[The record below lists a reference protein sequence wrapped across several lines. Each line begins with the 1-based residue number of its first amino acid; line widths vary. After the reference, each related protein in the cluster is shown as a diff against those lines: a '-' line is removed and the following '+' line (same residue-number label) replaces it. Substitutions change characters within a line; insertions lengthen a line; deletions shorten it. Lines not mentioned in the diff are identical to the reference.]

1 MRKKSTT
8 HYTML
13 KVADNIV
20 CRKCSSELDSKRV
33 QLGLFTCLECSDTQ
47 KYSAHVVYPHKT
59 GAIVQPVQEDTK
71 RNIQRL
77 DRRSANGGRTAKGIY
92 ADNSWDRWLE
102 SYYDNIYSKTTKKK
116 ISRKNFQKFSHME
129 NRTLYQTI
137 VKEFIECGY
146 QRAVDKVNELYS
158 QDKISLVQKGKMI
171 DNLSKL
177 QMMSSK
183 EKKFFKKLENN
194 S

>member
-1 MRKKSTT
+1 MRKKTTT

-20 CRKCSSELDSKRV
+20 CRKCSSELDSKGV

-102 SYYDNIYSKTTKKK
+102 SYYDNIYNKQTTKKSLKK
-116 ISRKNFQKFSHME
+116 ISQKFSHMKTE
-129 NRTLYQTI
+129 TLYQTI
-137 VKEFIECGY
+137 VKEFIEWGY
-146 QRAVDKVNELYS
+146 QRAVDKVTELYS
-158 QDKISLVQKGKMI
+158 QDKISLVQKGKMM

-183 EKKFFKKLENN
+183 EKKFFKKLEKN

>member
-1 MRKKSTT
+1 VYCKACTT
-8 HYTML
+8 
-13 KVADNIV
+13 
-20 CRKCSSELDSKRV
+20 ELDSSRV
-33 QLGLFTCLECSDTQ
+33 QLGLYTCIDCSDTQ
-47 KYSAHVVYPHKT
+47 KYSAHIVYPHKT
-59 GAIVQPVQEDTK
+59 GSVVQPVQEDTK

-77 DRRSANGGRTAKGIY
+77 DRRSANGGRTAKGIF

-102 SYYDNIYSKTTKKK
+102 RYYANIYSKETTKKSLKK
-116 ISRKNFQKFSHME
+116 ISQKFSHME
-129 NRTLYQTI
+129 NETLYQTI
-137 VKEFIECGY
+137 VKEYIQWGY
-146 QRAVDKVNELYS
+146 QQAVDEVNKLYS

-183 EKKFFKKLENN
+183 EKKFLKKIENN

>member
-1 MRKKSTT
+1 MIGLKTT
-8 HYTML
+8 S
-13 KVADNIV
+13 DIV
-20 CRKCSSELDSKRV
+20 CRECSIELDSKRV
-33 QLGLFTCLECSDTQ
+33 QLGLYTCIDCSDTQ

-77 DRRSANGGRTAKGIY
+77 DRRSSNGGRVAKGIF

-102 SYYDNIYSKTTKKK
+102 SYYDNIYNKKPKKK
-116 ISRKNFQKFSHME
+116 ISRKNFLKFSHMKTQ
-129 NRTLYQTI
+129 TLYQTI
-137 VKEFIECGY
+137 VKEFIESGY
-146 QRAVDKVNELYS
+146 HRATEKVNELYS
-158 QDKISLVQKGKMI
+158 QDKISLIEKGKMI

-177 QMMSSK
+177 QMMTSK

>member
-1 MRKKSTT
+1 
-8 HYTML
+8 ML

-77 DRRSANGGRTAKGIY
+77 DRRSANGGRVAKGIY

-102 SYYDNIYSKTTKKK
+102 SYYDNIYNKQTTKKIFK
-116 ISRKNFQKFSHME
+116 K
-129 NRTLYQTI
+129 
-137 VKEFIECGY
+137 
-146 QRAVDKVNELYS
+146 
-158 QDKISLVQKGKMI
+158 
-171 DNLSKL
+171 NLSKVL
-177 QMMSSK
+177 SYENRNPLPNYRQRIYRVGLPPSNRKSK
-183 EKKFFKKLENN
+183 RVIFTR
-194 S
+194 

>member
-1 MRKKSTT
+1 LIGLKTT
-8 HYTML
+8 S
-13 KVADNIV
+13 DIV
-20 CRKCSSELDSKRV
+20 CRECSIELDTKRV
-33 QLGLFTCLECSDTQ
+33 QLGLYTCIDCSDTQ

-77 DRRSANGGRTAKGIY
+77 DRRSSNGGRVAKGIF

-102 SYYDNIYSKTTKKK
+102 SYYDNIYNKKPKKK
-116 ISRKNFQKFSHME
+116 ISRKNFLKFSHMKTQ
-129 NRTLYQTI
+129 TLYQTI
-137 VKEFIECGY
+137 VKEFIESGY
-146 QRAVDKVNELYS
+146 HRATEKVNELYS
-158 QDKISLVQKGKMI
+158 QDKISLIQKGKMI